1 MFDVNDLGGEEV
13 FVAEQE
19 VISTAATTVI
29 TKELTFAQAL
39 KALKTLKPKV
49 KGIVI
54 QEQEEPSIDAIPLAV
69 KSSKI
74 VGWKIYKKG
83 KKSYYHIIR
92 ADGKTKMYMV
102 FSRMLESLNREDLE
116 DLYKLVTAKFKSTR
130 PMEDLDLLLWW
141 SSGYD
146 WRCDGGSAVESA
158 ERIVFTSEQ
167 IDGEAMIYS
176 IQNGDHPLPIVAQIV
191 QICLWIIDSGCS
203 KHMTGNRA
211 LLTNFVEKFLG
222 TVRFGNNDFVVIV
235 GYGDGFEV
243 AFRKSTCFVRNKDG
257 VDFLIDDRSSN
268 LYTIA
273 LNEVASNSS
282 TCLLA
287 KASSSQ
293 SWLWHQRL
301 SHLNFATINNLVKNN
316 LVQDCKKA
324 KVKVYN
330 YYKTKMLL
338 AEKDNDEQVL
348 LAEDQAWIE
357 SSSDSDQEINAN
369 MVFMAQIEKVLS
381 DLDES
386 SSSAEETIAE
396 VAYYTSESESEYE
409 FETSEYYDNSTN
421 YGLFMN
427 NGDDQEVFHDAIESA
442 SENFNENHI
451 DSQKYCDE
459 SEVDHNNSE
468 AKDHLVDKLNRKF
481 NHKITKCQ
489 KRIEK
494 ANQQSKVL
502 ENKNKDLQDK
512 YDVLI
517 NQVNDFEEKNN
528 EFNEQ
533 MKVLNEKN
541 ADMLAEM
548 EVLNE
553 QLKDNDKQH
562 RKKIREQEILFDKM
576 SRQVV
581 EMNNNVLRLQEN
593 SLEKEM
599 KLSEMEG
606 CRYVLVVVDD
616 YSRYTWVFF
625 LHSKD
630 EASDVI
636 ISFIKKTQ
644 VNLQIQVQRVRTDNG
659 TEFKNKTLAK
669 FFDEV
674 GIFQHFS
681 AARTMLTFANL
692 PLFLWAKAITTA
704 CFTQNRSIIHKR
716 FDKTPYELMNKRKP
730 NIKFFR
736 VFGCRCYLLNDYE
749 DVGKLK
755 AKGDIRV
762 FVGYSKQFAA
772 FKIYNKRTRKI
783 HESMNVNF
791 DEISKMASKQFS
803 LEPDLSNLNK
813 MGKSFNLSV
822 SQVSDS
828 SKKDLEDLFHNFYDE
843 YFDSSNIMK
852 SSTTNVETSN
862 VEIPSQEEEVFHK
875 ISESFQEKSSSF
887 SLDRN
892 IQQSS
897 EEVGDAYFEASTSFH
912 DSSNVYTFYQPYP
925 HEKKWTKGHPLHKII
940 GDPKSSIR
948 TRGQLANSC
957 LFSCLLSFIE
967 PANVAKAL
975 RDADR
980 VSAMQEE
987 LDQFAILK
995 VWRLV
1000 PRPEGK
1006 TIIKTKWIF
1015 KNKKDENSL
1024 VIQNKARLVAVG
1036 YSQQEGID
1044 YDETFAPVA

>member
-1 MFDVNDLGGEEV
+1 MNYLEE
-13 FVAEQE
+13 Q
-19 VISTAATTVI
+19 
-29 TKELTFAQAL
+29 
-39 KALKTLKPKV
+39 
-49 KGIVI
+49 
-54 QEQEEPSIDAIPLAV
+54 
-69 KSSKI
+69 
-74 VGWKIYKKG
+74 
-83 KKSYYHIIR
+83 
-92 ADGKTKMYMV
+92 M
-102 FSRMLESLNREDLE
+102 
-116 DLYKLVTAKFKSTR
+116 
-130 PMEDLDLLLWW
+130 
-141 SSGYD
+141 
-146 WRCDGGSAVESA
+146 
-158 ERIVFTSEQ
+158 
-167 IDGEAMIYS
+167 DGEAMIYS
-176 IQNGDHPLPIVAQIV
+176 IQNGDHPLPIVAQQNQGDVNDALGYKKKAIV
-191 QICLWIIDSGCS
+191 VTSDPL
-203 KHMTGNRA
+203 A
-211 LLTNFVEKFLG
+211 LVAEK
-222 TVRFGNNDFVVIV
+222 TKIT
-235 GYGDGFEV
+235 
-243 AFRKSTCFVRNKDG
+243 A
-257 VDFLIDDRSSN
+257 
-268 LYTIA
+268 
-273 LNEVASNSS
+273 
-282 TCLLA
+282 LLA
-287 KASSSQ
+287 KSFNRKKYYAKPTNNNLRTSSASS
-293 SWLWHQRL
+293 LD
-301 SHLNFATINNLVKNN
+301 NKKPEYVKS
-316 LVQDCKKA
+316 VEKKEDK
-324 KVKVYN
+324 KVEENKRDMN
-330 YYKTKMLL
+330 
-338 AEKDNDEQVL
+338 
-348 LAEDQAWIE
+348 
-357 SSSDSDQEINAN
+357 
-369 MVFMAQIEKVLS
+369 
-381 DLDES
+381 LDES

-409 FETSEYYDNSTN
+409 FETSEYYDNFTN

-427 NGDDQEVFHDAIESA
+427 NGDQEVFHDAIESA

-451 DSQKYCDE
+451 DSQKDCDE

-468 AKDHLVDKLNRKF
+468 AKDHLVDKLIRKF

-489 KRIEK
+489 KCIEK
-494 ANQQSKVL
+494 ANQQSKAL

-517 NQVNDFEEKNN
+517 NQ
-528 EFNEQ
+528 
-533 MKVLNEKN
+533 
-541 ADMLAEM
+541 
-548 EVLNE
+548 
-553 QLKDNDKQH
+553 DNDKQH
-562 RKKIREQEILFDKM
+562 RKKIHEQEILFDKM
-576 SRQVV
+576 SRPVV

-606 CRYVLVVVDD
+606 CMRIAFENPKYFEKVKDLRPSLYDEKVIGLGYTLMFLTHSDEALEIKKFKRARENKIEFAYDYGKNLKTIESLKSKDVETRVESSEKVVFETENQSEIDCQVVKKECDNVKNSKVIAPRMFKLSVSQSVSPISIAKTSCASNGVENGVDLLTDDCSSNLYTISLNEVASNSLTCLLAKASSSQSWLWHQRLSHLNFAIINNLVKNILVQGLPKMKFEKDYLCSDFEQGKIHRKHHKSKTDFASNKPLYLLHMDLCGPMRVESINKKRYALVVVDD

-625 LHSKD
+625 PHSKD
-630 EASDVI
+630 EALDVI

-644 VNLQIQVQRVRTDNG
+644 VNLQLQVQRVRTDNG

-669 FFDEV
+669 FFDE
-674 GIFQHFS
+674 
-681 AARTMLTFANL
+681 
-692 PLFLWAKAITTA
+692 
-704 CFTQNRSIIHKR
+704 
-716 FDKTPYELMNKRKP
+716 
-730 NIKFFR
+730 
-736 VFGCRCYLLNDYE
+736 

-755 AKGDIRV
+755 VKRDIRV

-813 MGKSFNLSV
+813 TGKSLNLSV

-852 SSTTNVETSN
+852 SLTTNVKTSN
-862 VEIPSQEEEVFHK
+862 VEIPSKEEDVFHK
-875 ISESFQEKSSSF
+875 ISKSFQEESSSS
-887 SLDRN
+887 SLDGN

-897 EEVGDAYFEASTSFH
+897 EEVGDAYFDASTSFH

-940 GDPKSSIR
+940 GDPKSGIR

-957 LFSCLLSFIE
+957 LFSCLLSSIE

-980 VSAMQEE
+980 VSAMQKE

-1036 YSQQEGID
+1036 YSQQEDID
-1044 YDETFAPVA
+1044 YDEMFAPTTFLNGILKEKVYVGQPLGFVSNQYLDYVYALDKALYGLKQALRAWHDNLL